1 MARMFPPEAMVSVVQ
16 LISPEVA
23 SVEGSSR
30 AYEGGGENEG
40 RWEMAKRRLEQCM
53 VRRPSGFV
61 VAALAV
67 ILTEV
72 VGFVDCISNDLQVC
86 IIGSCVAGRP
96 AAERVAVVNWYAGN
110 DFNWPIRAVALSLL
124 YVHHVH

>member
-1 MARMFPPEAMVSVVQ
+1 MARMFPPDAMVSVVQ

-30 AYEGGGENEG
+30 ACEGGGENEG
-40 RWEMAKRRLEQCM
+40 CRKMVKRRLEQCL
-53 VRRPSGFV
+53 VHRPSGIV
-61 VAALAV
+61 VASLATT
-67 ILTEV
+67 LTEV

-96 AAERVAVVNWYAGN
+96 AAEES
-110 DFNWPIRAVALSLL
+110 SL
-124 YVHHVH
+124 